1 MLHPELAALQTRAEL
16 ALETALPAGEL
27 EPSQLFA
34 AMRYST
40 LGGGKRMRPLLVY
53 AAGCALGVDLDAL
66 DAPAAAVEMIHAY
79 SLIHDD
85 LPAMDDD
92 ELRRGKPTCHIAF
105 GEATAI
111 LAGDALQAMAFE
123 VLGRAVPLSESAK
136 SRMVMRLALACG
148 PTGMAGGQAIDLA
161 SVGKSLDVAALDR
174 MHAHKTGALILA
186 SVMLGADAALCTDPK
201 ALQAL
206 ERYGRNFGLAFQI
219 HDDILDIEGD
229 TAVIGKPQGSD
240 QARGK
245 PTYPA
250 AIGLEAS
257 KARCLELKQTALAA
271 VDELGES
278 AWLLRELV
286 HYAISRKL

>member
-1 MLHPELAALQTRAEL
+1 VFNKTLAALQRRAER
-16 ALETALPAGEL
+16 ALKTALPSGEL
-27 EPSQLFA
+27 RPSNLFK

-53 AAGCALGVDLDAL
+53 ATGSSLGVSLDAL

-148 PTGMAGGQAIDLA
+148 PNGMAGGQAIDLA
-161 SVGKSLDVAALDR
+161 SVGHKLSQAQLDR
-174 MHAHKTGALILA
+174 MHAHKTGALILS
-186 SVMLGADAALCTDPK
+186 SVMLGADAALCTDPSI
-201 ALQAL
+201 LDAL
-206 ERYGRNFGLAFQI
+206 EQYGRDFGLAFQI
-219 HDDILDIEGD
+219 HDDILDIEGE
-229 TAVIGKPQGSD
+229 TAVIGKPKGSD
-240 QARGK
+240 EARGK

-257 KARCLELKQTALAA
+257 KKRCVALKNRALEAIKPMGSKAQ
-271 VDELGES
+271 
-278 AWLLRELV
+278 LLSDLV
-286 HYAISRKL
+286 HYAIERKL

>member
-1 MLHPELAALQTRAEL
+1 MNKALAALQRRAER
-16 ALETALPAGEL
+16 ALKSALPTGEL
-27 EPSQLFA
+27 RPSNLFK

-53 AAGCALGVDLDAL
+53 ATGSALGVSLDAL

-92 ELRRGKPTCHIAF
+92 DLRRGKPTCHIAF

-123 VLGRAVPLSESAK
+123 VLGRAVPLSEPAK

-148 PTGMAGGQAIDLA
+148 PNGMAGGQAIDLA
-161 SVGKSLDVAALDR
+161 SVGQKLRQSQLDR
-174 MHAHKTGALILA
+174 MHAHKTGALILS
-186 SVMLGADAALCTDPK
+186 SVMLGADAALCTDPLILD
-201 ALQAL
+201 ALD
-206 ERYGRNFGLAFQI
+206 RYGRDFGLAFQI
-219 HDDILDIEGD
+219 HDDILDIEGE
-229 TAVIGKPQGSD
+229 TEVIGKPKGSD
-240 QARGK
+240 LARGK

-250 AIGLEAS
+250 AIGLEKS
-257 KARCLELKQTALAA
+257 KKRCVALKNRALAA
-271 VDELGES
+271 IAPLGRR
-278 AWLLRELV
+278 AQLLNDLV
-286 HYAISRKL
+286 HYAIERKL

>member
-16 ALETALPAGEL
+16 ALENALPSGEL

-53 AAGCALGVDLDAL
+53 AAGCALGVNLDAL

-161 SVGKSLDVAALDR
+161 SVGKSLDVDALDR

-201 ALQAL
+201 ALSAL

-240 QARGK
+240 IARGK

-250 AIGLEAS
+250 AIGLQAS
-257 KARCLELKQTALAA
+257 KARCLELKRTALAA

-286 HYAISRKL
+286 QYAIARKL

>member
-201 ALQAL
+201 ALQAF

-286 HYAISRKL
+286 HYAMSRKL

>member
-1 MLHPELAALQTRAEL
+1 MLHPELAALQMRAEL

-161 SVGKSLDVAALDR
+161 SVGKCLDVAALDR